1 MGQKAI
7 SIDEQIQLLRS
18 RGMVIDNE
26 EKAKEVLFDVGY
38 FRLGFYWFPFELT
51 YPQKDNRNHQF
62 KQGSNFDDAVKLYY
76 FDFKLRNSLLRALS
90 RIEIAFRTKVIYL
103 VSNQNPDKPT
113 WFADP
118 SVVQSKQ
125 AKEFKIIVYD
135 KLVAKNIS
143 VIAMHHRHHINDVFA
158 PAWKTMEF
166 MTIGEVLHLFKSIKD
181 DTIKS
186 QVAAE
191 FNIKQLVTFN
201 NYMEVIKNVRNVC
214 AHSNVLYDFTPER
227 SIRKGPAMF
236 KGIGAN
242 QNLNGALHVVLYML
256 KQVSV
261 NRFNELKEEI
271 ENLIKEYSKY
281 PKLADILQDVSGLK
295 IIL

>member
-1 MGQKAI
+1 
-7 SIDEQIQLLRS
+7 
-18 RGMVIDNE
+18 
-26 EKAKEVLFDVGY
+26 
-38 FRLGFYWFPFELT
+38 
-51 YPQKDNRNHQF
+51 
-62 KQGSNFDDAVKLYY
+62 
-76 FDFKLRNSLLRALS
+76 
-90 RIEIAFRTKVIYL
+90 
-103 VSNQNPDKPT
+103 
-113 WFADP
+113 
-118 SVVQSKQ
+118 
-125 AKEFKIIVYD
+125 
-135 KLVAKNIS
+135 
-143 VIAMHHRHHINDVFA
+143 
-158 PAWKTMEF
+158 MEF

-236 KGIGAN
+236 KGIGVN

-261 NRFNELKEEI
+261 NRFNELKEDI
-271 ENLIKEYSKY
+271 EKLINDYSKY
-281 PKLADILQDVSGLK
+281 PKIAVILRDVSVLK
-295 IIL
+295 TIL